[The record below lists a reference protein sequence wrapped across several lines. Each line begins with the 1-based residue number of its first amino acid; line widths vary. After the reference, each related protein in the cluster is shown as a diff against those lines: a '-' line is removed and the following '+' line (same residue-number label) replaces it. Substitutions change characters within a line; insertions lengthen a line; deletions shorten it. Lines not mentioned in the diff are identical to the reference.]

1 MTTLIKVRH
10 NLSELHNLICEN
22 GNTCQTVGE
31 VSLFLSMSA
40 TELSRA
46 NSIRR

>member
-31 VSLFLSMSA
+31 VSLFLAISA
-40 TELSRA
+40 VMWLSIA
-46 NSIRR
+46 QLV